1 MQHSEKK
8 LTDLIKDI
16 EKDRIASIKNTLS
29 SLSPYEIARLL
40 ESIEPRNREILW
52 EMMDQEDEG
61 EVLKELIE
69 EFNKTSRVKGKGKL
83 NQKIR
88 NELVRRG
95 GIEFVPKT
103 AETL

>member
-1 MQHSEKK
+1 MPIK
-8 LTDLIKDI
+8 LRKSATTVVRGTSQKTTVHYYMKTTPL
-16 EKDRIASIKNTLS
+16 N
-29 SLSPYEIARLL
+29 
-40 ESIEPRNREILW
+40 
-52 EMMDQEDEG
+52 
-61 EVLKELIE
+61 ELIE

-95 GIEFVPKT
+95 GIEFVPRT